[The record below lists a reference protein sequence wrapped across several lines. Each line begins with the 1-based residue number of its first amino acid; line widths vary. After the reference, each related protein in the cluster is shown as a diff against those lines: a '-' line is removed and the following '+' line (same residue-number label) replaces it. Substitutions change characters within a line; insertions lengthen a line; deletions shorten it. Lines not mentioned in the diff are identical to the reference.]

1 MGDLWSA
8 SWWGVALATPN
19 PPSPT
24 ASETPANPD
33 DLYVDQLFERYGV
46 NPNDIPVWGLQGW
59 YLFSFVVA
67 VAVTV
72 LLLRA
77 IYRGMQRPRLQLEF
91 HADRPPSAT
100 RRDVLRYL
108 ATPFIWIPLWFT
120 VVLSVLLLAA
130 NRGETIRPANE
141 LVIAAAVVVGGS
153 RLLAYINLEG
163 AHELAKS
170 VPLTL
175 LSLILISGQTISLEA
190 AFVALFVL
198 AVNIDSLSYYIFL
211 LALWDVLFTFGW
223 WILVRARWRRSRRV
237 NQHKR
242 PSWLEAILETLG
254 EAWGNKESGPAES
267 PLGPRDS
274 AATTADVSSDAGV
287 RQMMLMPDAASE
299 SASNTTS
306 EPAPTRSTG
315 SDSEDP

>member
-1 MGDLWSA
+1 M
-8 SWWGVALATPN
+8 
-19 PPSPT
+19 
-24 ASETPANPD
+24 
-33 DLYVDQLFERYGV
+33 
-46 NPNDIPVWGLQGW
+46 
-59 YLFSFVVA
+59 
-67 VAVTV
+67 
-72 LLLRA
+72 
-77 IYRGMQRPRLQLEF
+77 
-91 HADRPPSAT
+91 
-100 RRDVLRYL
+100 
-108 ATPFIWIPLWFT
+108 
-120 VVLSVLLLAA
+120 
-130 NRGETIRPANE
+130 
-141 LVIAAAVVVGGS
+141 IAAAVVVGGS

-190 AFVALFVL
+190 AFVVLFVL

-267 PLGPRDS
+267 PLSRRDA
-274 AATTADVSSDAGV
+274 AATTADVSSDAKV
-287 RQMMLMPDAASE
+287 RQMMLLPDVASE

-306 EPAPTRSTG
+306 EPAPTRSPG
-315 SDSEDP
+315 PDSEDP